1 MEKTPLH
8 LGLRVGPMPFVSEEA
23 DREQWKLA
31 PKILGPSIVERILA
45 RSNKATPAD
54 TASANRPQGSDGS
67 GEAGPAP
74 DGADPI
80 ASP

>member
-54 TASANRPQGSDGS
+54 TASANGPSDGS
-67 GEAGPAP
+67 GAAGPPP